1 MSHYRSSSKNE
12 QVEELPSMLEM
23 KEERMKVLESQAKDK
38 KKILLEGK
46 CTITRYYYYNDIDYV
61 I

>member
-23 KEERMKVLESQAKDK
+23 KEKRMKVLAKDK

-46 CTITRYYYYNDIDYV
+46 CTIIRYYYYNDIDYV

>member
-23 KEERMKVLESQAKDK
+23 KEKRMKVLESQAKDK
-38 KKILLEGK
+38 KKILGK
-46 CTITRYYYYNDIDYV
+46 CTIIRYYYYNDIDYV